1 MIFHII
7 WWLIQRYLYLG
18 CLIGVI
24 VNVVI
29 LLGNIASRSLFQ
41 ASLFDEYG
49 WRFHV
54 LTFMLSLV
62 AWPYVIMCLIRA
74 YKDNQ

>member
-7 WWLIQRYLYLG
+7 WWIIQRYLYIG
-18 CLIGVI
+18 RLIGV
-24 VNVVI
+24 VVDVVI
-29 LLGNIASRSLFQ
+29 FFGNIASQRLFK

-49 WRFHV
+49 WRFYV

-62 AWPYVIMCLIRA
+62 AWPYVISCLIRA